1 MKSDLRLNFGVLE
14 DIAEKTMKYKESLET
29 VKEVLENVNNKIDE
43 NEGKAID
50 ELRKGYKDINE
61 DLDRCLEEVDD
72 IYDIMNRY
80 TDEMQSIITPKKKND
95 IMRVDRTD
103 IWWNQQSI
111 MEACQS
117 VQFLRWNISTYR
129 SFINPF
135 ADDDVVENE
144 ENNYNKMKCIWDE
157 INSCGYKLSSY
168 VDEMNRLFNSKIV
181 VFENRDDDYKGEVK
195 SRLYDKYT
203 SGFERFI
210 DVGSDTINFVIDTVR
225 GFSMSIYDML
235 VGIVNLCKSIICLP
249 GSAVAFVYDKITGE
263 VPDCLKDSY
272 EYEKNFLGGI
282 SSVVKDPTLLVEG
295 IAQGVSD
302 AYEEEGI
309 AYCFGYGAGEVAQF
323 VVGSKLAS
331 KLKGGKVKSSA
342 FGYMDAD
349 DALRYNQYWD
359 DVAKGLYNNPYGGK
373 LSLDEISRM
382 QCGFDKIAQKNWEY
396 ELGLDRYN
404 NRILDYHN
412 ENAINNA
419 IKCCSSSNVDDVTG
433 IDWYNYF
440 RDTYGKENVCWE
452 NCNPSEVA
460 SAWQGSYPYTGVDK
474 YSNIKLHD
482 GDIIWMGEPFP
493 TGYSTTP
500 EVVQVIGKD
509 AQKVFKGLQV
519 KPYYE
524 NGMSFAEYRSS
535 LTPYKVHGELNVADG
550 IAMNNLQFGAGGLVQ
565 RFDPNFDYN
574 CANGFLER
582 LDAQT
587 IELTNTKIS
596 LEEYFNMM
604 NEVK

>member
-168 VDEMNRLFNSKIV
+168 IDEMNRLFNSKIV

-359 DVAKGLYNNPYGGK
+359 DVAKGVYNNPYGGK
-373 LSLDEISRM
+373 LSIADVSKNINNHYSTLFKGTEGVSNPIEYGKYSTIID
-382 QCGFDKIAQKNWEY
+382 DKVKVIDKMDLPEWIGESFT
-396 ELGLDRYN
+396 DRNYRTVVTEQN
-404 NRILDYHN
+404 ITFYRTYGGGAKVDGSFVTTIPAGNRI
-412 ENAINNA
+412 NAKINTALVPEWKNSRQYEA
-419 IKCCSSSNVDDVTG
+419 VIEVPKGTTINIGRVEKQYTKTG
-433 IDWYNYF
+433 ALLEGDGDQILLPQGW
-440 RDTYGKENVCWE
+440 
-452 NCNPSEVA
+452 PSE
-460 SAWQGSYPYTGVDK
+460 W
-474 YSNIKLHD
+474 IKE
-482 GDIIWMGEPFP
+482 IR
-493 TGYSTTP
+493 
-500 EVVQVIGKD
+500 EV
-509 AQKVFKGLQV
+509 
-519 KPYYE
+519 P
-524 NGMSFAEYRSS
+524 SR
-535 LTPYKVHGELNVADG
+535 
-550 IAMNNLQFGAGGLVQ
+550 
-565 RFDPNFDYN
+565 
-574 CANGFLER
+574 
-582 LDAQT
+582 
-587 IELTNTKIS
+587 
-596 LEEYFNMM
+596 
-604 NEVK
+604 

>member
-29 VKEVLENVNNKIDE
+29 VKEVLESVNNKIDE

-168 VDEMNRLFNSKIV
+168 IDEMNRLFNSKIV

-331 KLKGGKVKSSA
+331 KLKGGKVKASA

-359 DVAKGLYNNPYGGK
+359 DVAKGLYNNPYGRK

-412 ENAINNA
+412 ENPINNA
-419 IKCCSSSNVDDVTG
+419 IKGVSKADILKNAGLDKIKIDEIVSIPKGTRPDPATYLSKEYMDMHLSQFDDGLSVIQTEWAYGRYSEINGFVGVPDDNTVFVLPKKYCDGVVLRANGDISIIEKELGFPKGYFSDGGGLVRVDVDDVTG
-433 IDWYNYF
+433 LNLRLPSGNETGANSLWIPGGY
-440 RDTYGKENVCWE
+440 TSGNVPE
-452 NCNPSEVA
+452 AIS
-460 SAWQGSYPYTGVDK
+460 
-474 YSNIKLHD
+474 
-482 GDIIWMGEPFP
+482 DIIPLKQA
-493 TGYSTTP
+493 TISR
-500 EVVQVIGKD
+500 I
-509 AQKVFKGLQV
+509 
-519 KPYYE
+519 
-524 NGMSFAEYRSS
+524 
-535 LTPYKVHGELNVADG
+535 NVD
-550 IAMNNLQFGAGGLVQ
+550 
-565 RFDPNFDYN
+565 
-574 CANGFLER
+574 
-582 LDAQT
+582 
-587 IELTNTKIS
+587 
-596 LEEYFNMM
+596 
-604 NEVK
+604 

>member
-29 VKEVLENVNNKIDE
+29 VKEVLESVNNKIDE

-95 IMRVDRTD
+95 IMRVDRAD
-103 IWWNQQSI
+103 IWWNQQFI

-373 LSLDEISRM
+373 LSLDEIS
-382 QCGFDKIAQKNWEY
+382 
-396 ELGLDRYN
+396 
-404 NRILDYHN
+404 
-412 ENAINNA
+412 
-419 IKCCSSSNVDDVTG
+419 
-433 IDWYNYF
+433 
-440 RDTYGKENVCWE
+440 
-452 NCNPSEVA
+452 
-460 SAWQGSYPYTGVDK
+460 
-474 YSNIKLHD
+474 
-482 GDIIWMGEPFP
+482 
-493 TGYSTTP
+493 
-500 EVVQVIGKD
+500 
-509 AQKVFKGLQV
+509 
-519 KPYYE
+519 
-524 NGMSFAEYRSS
+524 
-535 LTPYKVHGELNVADG
+535 
-550 IAMNNLQFGAGGLVQ
+550 
-565 RFDPNFDYN
+565 
-574 CANGFLER
+574 
-582 LDAQT
+582 
-587 IELTNTKIS
+587 
-596 LEEYFNMM
+596 
-604 NEVK
+604 